1 MSAIAAA
8 LPREEYA
15 KAVRRGH
22 LRRVRLMVRPT
33 SRMLAMLGLFFALG
47 VGAGL
52 VTHGPWM
59 WLGAFSL
66 FALIAGT
73 DALQA
78 LRRPALTIER
88 MVASALAMGM
98 PAKVRLVVR
107 STRTLRFVVIAD
119 HAPIALETSELPMT
133 VDIAAGVDLAL
144 AYTVTPVERGNAT
157 FGPVEAW
164 TGSVLG
170 LWMMRRGYGSPQTV
184 RVYPNFRAAARFALL
199 AAESRSQTTGVKQR
213 QRRGAGMEF
222 AELREYAQ
230 GDMPRHI
237 DWKATA
243 RRRKL
248 TTRAFRDEQ
257 DQQLVMLLDCGRR
270 LRARDD
276 GQSHFDHALNAA
288 LLLAWVALR
297 QGDRVGLA
305 TFGGRDRFLA
315 PGRGLTFF
323 NTLLNATYDL
333 QTTTEASDIASAL
346 ERVVER
352 VRRRSLVIV
361 LTNLRDD
368 TDEELLRVMK
378 HARERHLVVAAS
390 LREVALRLAAGSA
403 VTDFDSAVRVASTHH
418 YVDERERSH
427 AALRASGLDCL
438 DVEPGRLPAELV
450 NFYLALK
457 ASGRL

>member
-1 MSAIAAA
+1 AFV
-8 LPREEYA
+8 P
-15 KAVRRGH
+15 
-22 LRRVRLMVRPT
+22 
-33 SRMLAMLGLFFALG
+33 
-47 VGAGL
+47 
-52 VTHGPWM
+52 HGPWM
-59 WLGAFSL
+59 WLGGCLFFFLVALADAAQAFRKP
-66 FALIAGT
+66 F
-73 DALQA
+73 
-78 LRRPALTIER
+78 LTIER
-88 MVASALAMGM
+88 MVPSALAMGM
-98 PAKVRLVVR
+98 PVKVRLLVR
-107 STRTLRFVVIAD
+107 STKSQRFVVIAD
-119 HAPIALETSELPMT
+119 HSPQALEASELPLT
-133 VDIAAGVDLAL
+133 VDVEAGAYLTLV
-144 AYTVTPVERGNAT
+144 YTVTPLERGNAS

-164 TGSVLG
+164 TQSLLG
-170 LWMMRRGYGSPQTV
+170 FWSLRRGYGSPQTV

-199 AAESRSQTTGVKQR
+199 AAESKSQTTGVKLR
-213 QRRGAGMEF
+213 QRRGAGLEF

-243 RRRKL
+243 RRGKM
-248 TTRAFRDEQ
+248 TTRSFRDEQ
-257 DQQLVMLLDCGRR
+257 DQQIVMLLDCGRR
-270 LRARDD
+270 LRARDE
-276 GQSHFDHALNAA
+276 GQSHFDHALNAS

-305 TFGGRDRFLA
+305 TFGGRDRYLA

-368 TDEELLRVMK
+368 TDEELVQVMR

-390 LREVALRLAAGSA
+390 LREVALRTATQTAI
-403 VTDFDSAVRVASTHH
+403 TDFDSAVRVASTHH

-427 AALRASGLDCL
+427 ASLRAGGLDCL

>member
-1 MSAIAAA
+1 VSAIAAA
-8 LPREEYA
+8 IPREEYA
-15 KAVRRGH
+15 RAVKRGQMRRIRM
-22 LRRVRLMVRPT
+22 LVRPT
-33 SRMLAMLGLFFALG
+33 ARLIAMLGLFFSLG
-47 VGAGL
+47 VAAAF
-52 VTHGPWM
+52 VPRGPWY
-59 WLGAFSL
+59 WLGAL
-66 FALIAGT
+66 ACFALVAIA
-73 DALQA
+73 DAVQA
-78 LRRPALTIER
+78 LRTPFLTIER

-107 STRTLRFVVIAD
+107 STKSQRFVVIAD
-119 HAPIALETSELPMT
+119 HVPQALETTDLPLT
-133 VDIAAGVDLAL
+133 VDVTAGVDLPL
-144 AYTVTPVERGNAT
+144 VYTVTPLERGNAS

-164 TGSVLG
+164 TDSVMG
-170 LWMMRRGYGSPQTV
+170 FWSMRRGYGAPQTV

-213 QRRGAGMEF
+213 QRRGAGLEF

-243 RRRKL
+243 RRRKM

-276 GQSHFDHALNAA
+276 GQSHFDHALNAS

-368 TDEELLRVMK
+368 ADEELVRVMR

-390 LREVALRLAAGSA
+390 LREVALRVASQSA
-403 VTDFDSAVRVASTHH
+403 VTDFDSAVRVAATHH

-427 AALRASGLDCL
+427 AALRAMGLDCL
-438 DVEPGRLPAELV
+438 DVEPARLPAELV